1 MKYFRNP
8 EIKRESIIIL
18 LLWSIAVL
26 AGGLLFNGG
35 AWFAA
40 ITGGIFVL
48 FHFLS
53 SYRRYQKITK
63 LSEEISCFLHGWKV
77 SIEQQDEGE
86 LSILQNE
93 IFRMIAKLKK
103 QTGELSEDKI
113 FLSDSIADISHQIRT
128 PLTTLNLIA
137 SRLRVEEMTPEK
149 REALLYDLEGLLD
162 HMDWLVQTL
171 LKISKLDA
179 GTIKMQQARVSVRE
193 LVELST
199 EALLIP
205 MELRQQGLAV
215 EIQEGACYTGDMAW
229 TKEALGNIVK
239 NCIEHTPEGGKI
251 RIRGR
256 ENPIFTEIRVEDNG
270 PGISSRDLPHLFE
283 RFYKGENSS
292 EKSVGIGLALARMIV
307 GRQNGTLTAENRREG
322 GACFVIHFYKGTV

>member
-1 MKYFRNP
+1 MRYFRNP
-8 EIKRESIIIL
+8 EIKREIVVVL
-18 LLWSIAVL
+18 LLWSTAVL
-26 AGGLLFNGG
+26 AGGLLFPGG

-40 ITGGIFVL
+40 VVGGVFVL

-53 SYRRYQKITK
+53 SYHRYQKIRR
-63 LSEEISCFLHGWKV
+63 LSEEISYFLHGWKV

-93 IFRMIAKLKK
+93 ISRMVARLKK
-103 QTGELSEDKI
+103 QTEELSEDKV

-128 PLTTLNLIA
+128 PLTTLNLIV
-137 SRLRVEEMTPEK
+137 SRLRGEKLKPEK
-149 REALLYDLEGLLD
+149 RKALLYDLEGLLD

-179 GTIKMQQARVSVRE
+179 GTIKLQQARVSVRE

-205 MELRQQGLAV
+205 MELRQQNLV
-215 EIQEGACYTGDMAW
+215 LEIEEGASYTGDMAW

-239 NCIEHTPEGGKI
+239 NCIEHTPEGGEI
-251 RIRGR
+251 RIRAR
-256 ENPIFTEIRVEDNG
+256 ENPIFTEICVEDNG
-270 PGISSRDLPHLFE
+270 PGISSKDLPHLFE

-322 GACFVIHFYKGTV
+322 GACFVMHFYKGTV